1 MESDELNIEVFDPE
15 KFDDGQYFGKVGEYP
30 PEQDSDIPKEEKVI
44 IHLFTHSSRFGPGR
58 WEGVGRIKTEL
69 TNVPMTHSTT
79 NTALIVTVEDGY
91 AVDVTPNTD
100 AKKTLRNVSEE

>member
-15 KFDDGQYFGKVGEYP
+15 QFGDGQYFGKIGEYP
-30 PEQDSDIPKEEKVI
+30 PEQDSDVPKEQKVI

-69 TNVPMTHSTT
+69 TNVPMNHSTT
-79 NTALIVTVEDGY
+79 NTALIITVKDGC
-91 AVDVTPNTD
+91 AVDITPNTD
-100 AKKTLRNVSEE
+100 AKKELRNVSEE